1 MAGHRARGSTRSRLW
16 LVTVIPEQIDLGG
29 VRWQMATRVVDAGLR
44 PVIRRLMGYD
54 ERTQGPSER
63 PELPGARVVVILQ
76 TGAPLQLDG
85 STGPQAFV
93 AGLGPGA
100 TLTRH
105 DGHQQGVQLDL
116 HPAFARQVF
125 GVPLSELAG
134 TVISLDAL
142 LGPNDRGLV
151 EHVAELASWED
162 RTAAVE
168 RWVGERWRRG
178 RRPDPRIAG
187 ALQLIER
194 TEGRI
199 DIAEVGRVANLS
211 RPHLARLFREHVGV
225 TPKVF
230 ARLRRFEA
238 LQERVRVGTGSW
250 SAIAADLGFSDQAH
264 LAREV
269 RALCN
274 HTPTGLA
281 QLLSG

>member
-1 MAGHRARGSTRSRLW
+1 M
-16 LVTVIPEQIDLGG
+16 TVVAEQVELGG
-29 VRWQMATRVVDAGLR
+29 VRWQMATRVVDPGLR
-44 PVIRRLMGYD
+44 SVVRRLMGYD
-54 ERTQGPSER
+54 ERTVGPSER
-63 PELPGARVVVILQ
+63 PELPGARVVLILQ
-76 TGAPLQLDG
+76 TAEPLMLDG
-85 STGPQAFV
+85 SRGPRAFV
-93 AGLGPGA
+93 AGLGPGT

-105 DGHQQGVQLDL
+105 EGHQQGVQLDL
-116 HPAFARQVF
+116 DPAHARQIF

-134 TVISLDAL
+134 AVVPLEDL
-142 LGPNDRGLV
+142 LRPDEAGFV
-151 EHVAELASWED
+151 EHVAERRSWD
-162 RTAAVE
+162 ARTEAVE
-168 RWVGERWRRG
+168 RWVGRRWLRG

-187 ALQLIER
+187 ALQLIDGSD
-194 TEGRI
+194 GRI

-238 LQERVRVGTGSW
+238 LQDRVRAGGNSW

-269 RALCN
+269 KALCG

-281 QLLSG
+281 QLISG